1 MSELESDGIDQMKMP
16 DVVKL
21 LTDRNFRTYFIADA
35 FHDLGVD
42 VRLVA
47 MGWWCL
53 SQPTLSFGSAS

>member
-1 MSELESDGIDQMKMP
+1 MKMP

-21 LTDRNFRTYFIADA
+21 LTDRNFRAYFIADA

-47 MGWWCL
+47 MGWWRL